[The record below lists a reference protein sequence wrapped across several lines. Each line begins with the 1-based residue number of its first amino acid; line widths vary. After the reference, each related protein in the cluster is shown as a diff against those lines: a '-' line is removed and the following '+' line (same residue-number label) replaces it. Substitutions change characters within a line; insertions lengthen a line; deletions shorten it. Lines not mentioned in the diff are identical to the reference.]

1 MLVDS
6 RLRGNDGKWRPV
18 SPPSFPRKRE
28 STSHEQFLVVL
39 HKTSLK
45 ETEDPSMSA
54 LPDEYPR
61 EERTVGRILARGAA
75 ELGDTALIVEVGG
88 DTISYRQMDER
99 ATRVARGLASL
110 GIKKGDPVL
119 FMMPDGIDLAALW
132 CGLARCGAP
141 KRVHALLHGAALCRS
156 IGGDPQYP
164 TTARW
169 TRPVPSRYD
178 G

>member
-1 MLVDS
+1 
-6 RLRGNDGKWRPV
+6 
-18 SPPSFPRKRE
+18 
-28 STSHEQFLVVL
+28 
-39 HKTSLK
+39 
-45 ETEDPSMSA
+45 MSA

-75 ELGDTALIVEVGG
+75 ELGDAPLIVEVGG

-132 CGLARCGAP
+132 CGLARRSAP
-141 KRVHALLHGAALCRS
+141 ETSARSTSWCRALPTYWGRS
-156 IGGDPQYP
+156 RIPYNAKTDAPR
-164 TTARW
+164 TVSLRW
-169 TRPVPSRYD
+169 LSSFNRES
-178 G
+178 